1 MCIAARVLNKMSMMT
16 TVRHACR
23 LRHSRGGE
31 VTGYSHIRAP
41 TFFLNRGPVWSKSG
55 PNVDVHAPLQVVGR
69 DVTRDCAISIS
80 YCVFSLGC
88 TSFDDVVFV
97 LFGFL

>member
-1 MCIAARVLNKMSMMT
+1 MRVGYD
-16 TVRHACR
+16 TVGEGR
-23 LRHSRGGE
+23 LRGI
-31 VTGYSHIRAP
+31 HILGPP